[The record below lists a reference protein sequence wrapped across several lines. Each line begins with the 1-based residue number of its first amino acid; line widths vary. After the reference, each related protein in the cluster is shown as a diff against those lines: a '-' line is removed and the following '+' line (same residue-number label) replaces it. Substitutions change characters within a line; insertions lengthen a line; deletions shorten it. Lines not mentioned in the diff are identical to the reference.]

1 MSLFSSASEKM
12 DRNAEDRFTWRL
24 FLCVMQ
30 FLLAGRG
37 VQLLLYPHP
46 VISAELCFAAF
57 LIAFFTLVV
66 DMNQTPEGRRF
77 IVQASTGDSQ
87 GRWTVTLER
96 ERFMHS
102 NQELSLIERQAAE
115 ARRRIEGPI
124 RVPTMS
130 EYLEQRLRDRQDEFY
145 SVHPRSGI
153 QLPPPRYYA
162 RLAANETLVLDND
175 GIPYGGNPPA
185 YDRLE
190 LAERPGV
197 TASNIVQSLPSPGH
211 TSGEFIGLTDNSNR
225 SYSIRYQVIPSTP
238 PPSYIDS
245 THQDQDVVVYP
256 CSQFRHYSHRRSS
269 ESFVGT
275 RPHVSTA
282 GRAAAAALLRS
293 YSYPS
298 PNPSALGD
306 SQLFR
311 SNN

>member
-1 MSLFSSASEKM
+1 VTSLFLSANEKM

-46 VISAELCFAAF
+46 IISAELCFAAF

-66 DMNQTPEGRRF
+66 DMNQTPEGHWF

-87 GRWTVTLER
+87 GQWTVTLER
-96 ERFMHS
+96 EHFMRS

-124 RVPTMS
+124 RIPTMS
-130 EYLEQRLRDRQDEFY
+130 EYLEQRQRDHHDEFY
-145 SVHPRSGI
+145 SVHPRSGL

-162 RLAANETLVLDND
+162 CLAANEALVLDND

-185 YDRLE
+185 YERLE
-190 LAERPGV
+190 LAERPGI
-197 TASNIVQSLPSPGH
+197 TASNIVQSLPSPGR

-225 SYSIRYQVIPSTP
+225 TYSIQYQVIPSTP

-245 THQDQDVVVYP
+245 THQEQDVVVYP
-256 CSQFRHYSHRRSS
+256 RSQSGHHPHRRSS
-269 ESFVGT
+269 ESALGT
-275 RPHVSTA
+275 SSNVSRA
-282 GRAAAAALLRS
+282 GRAGVATLLRS
-293 YSYPS
+293 NSDSS
-298 PNPSALGD
+298 PLSN

-311 SNN
+311 SNH

>member
-1 MSLFSSASEKM
+1 
-12 DRNAEDRFTWRL
+12 
-24 FLCVMQ
+24 MQ

-46 VISAELCFAAF
+46 IISAELCFAAF

-96 ERFMHS
+96 ERFMRS

-130 EYLEQRLRDRQDEFY
+130 EYLEQRQRDRRDEFY

-162 RLAANETLVLDND
+162 RLAANEALVLDND

-185 YDRLE
+185 YERLE
-190 LAERPGV
+190 LAERPGI

-211 TSGEFIGLTDNSNR
+211 TSGNTF
-225 SYSIRYQVIPSTP
+225 YSSSFLHRLYESRTRCRRLPPFPVWTPS
-238 PPSYIDS
+238 
-245 THQDQDVVVYP
+245 
-256 CSQFRHYSHRRSS
+256 
-269 ESFVGT
+269 
-275 RPHVSTA
+275 
-282 GRAAAAALLRS
+282 
-293 YSYPS
+293 S
-298 PNPSALGD
+298 PKKL
-306 SQLFR
+306 
-311 SNN
+311 